1 MDGGMNVATREQVLA
16 ALIEAQGAVS
26 GEWLARRLGITR
38 NSVWK
43 AIARLREEGYAIE
56 GTTNRGYRLIAGRDP
71 VSAGAIR
78 AFLHTRAFG
87 QEIEVHAR
95 IDSTNT
101 RAKALAMQGAPHG
114 TLICAREQ
122 ASGRG
127 RFGRA
132 FYSPAES
139 GVYMSLILR
148 PQLPAE
154 RSVLLT
160 SMTAVAVARAIERLA
175 DVEVKIKWVNDLFI
189 GDRKVCGILC
199 EAGMDFESGQL
210 EYAVVG
216 IGVNT
221 ARAAFPAELAAVATS
236 VGNACG
242 SDVSNNRL
250 IAEICNEMEA
260 LYPELASG
268 EFMAESRARSNVIGR
283 RVMVARGE
291 ERFTATALDIDE
303 QGGLVVRTEAG
314 VETLRSGEVSIR
326 MEEGQ

>member
-1 MDGGMNVATREQVLA
+1 
-16 ALIEAQGAVS
+16 
-26 GEWLARRLGITR
+26 
-38 NSVWK
+38 
-43 AIARLREEGYAIE
+43 
-56 GTTNRGYRLIAGRDP
+56 
-71 VSAGAIR
+71 
-78 AFLHTRAFG
+78 
-87 QEIEVHAR
+87 
-95 IDSTNT
+95 
-101 RAKALAMQGAPHG
+101 MQGAPHG

-268 EFMAESRARSNVIGR
+268 EFMAESRARSNVVGR

-314 VETLRSGEVSIR
+314 GGDTALRRGQHPHGGGAMTAKELVWVALMAALICIAAPLAVPVGAIPITLATFAVYLAGALLGMKRGRAPPSPSICCWDWRDCRCSPALTAALRRSPVQRAAI
-326 MEEGQ
+326 